1 MQRIR
6 SEVRQRMVANILT
19 GCAVVLFAVVA
30 YRINDIMRGLAGLMS
45 ILSPLIVGFIIA
57 LVLRP
62 ALRWVEKLMCLLP
75 PGGKPTRR
83 RLTVYRAVSL
93 VIVYTL
99 LVALVVG
106 LFVIVVPQFVISA
119 QSLTGTVSGYVT
131 SHRGDIEWFLRE
143 FNITD
148 MTGQSSQNV
157 LLQWEDIVRTAMD
170 YLGKLLLSLLN
181 MSYSLWGVSV
191 NLIMATVISIY
202 MLFGREKFLAQGK
215 KISCAFLNP
224 KQVCVLAYWLKRANT
239 IFTGFIS
246 GKLIE
251 TVVVGIACYIG
262 MLIFKMDYAL
272 LISVIVG
279 VTNFIPFIGAL
290 MGAVIGIV
298 ILLMVNPVSAFW
310 FLIFI
315 VVLQQLDGN
324 VFGPRILGDSLGISS
339 FWVILA
345 ILLGGG
351 LFGVTGM
358 ILFIPVF
365 AVLYEMISALVRQR
379 LKARGMPH
387 ETQAYDVPGLPEGV
401 CPVPGENSA
410 NKPACDGTEE
420 ENQK

>member
-1 MQRIR
+1 MQKIR
-6 SEVRQRMVANILT
+6 SEVRARMIANILT
-19 GCAVVLFAVVA
+19 GCAVVLFAVVV
-30 YRINDIMRGLAGLMS
+30 YRINDIMYGLSKMMS
-45 ILSPLIVGFIIA
+45 ILSPLIAGFIIA

-62 ALRWVEKLMCLLP
+62 AMRQVEKLLCLLP
-75 PGGKPTRR
+75 PGGKPTKR
-83 RLTVYRAVSL
+83 RLKVYRALSL
-93 VIVYTL
+93 VVVYVL
-99 LVALVVG
+99 LLALVVG
-106 LFVIVVPQFVISA
+106 FFVIVVPQFVISA
-119 QSLTGTVSGYVT
+119 QSLTDTVTGYIT

-170 YLGKLLLSLLN
+170 YLGKFLLSLLN
-181 MSYSLWGVSV
+181 VSYSLWGISV
-191 NLIMATVISIY
+191 NLFMAMIISIY
-202 MLFGREKFLAQGK
+202 LLFGRERFLAQGK
-215 KISCAFLNP
+215 KVCCAFLKP
-224 KQVCVLAYWLKRANT
+224 KHVCVLAYWLKRANT

-251 TVVVGIACYIG
+251 TVVVGISCYIG
-262 MLIFKMDYAL
+262 MLIFKMDYAV

-310 FLIFI
+310 FLVFI
-315 VVLQQLDGN
+315 IVLQQLDGN

-345 ILLGGG
+345 IILGGG
-351 LFGVTGM
+351 LFGVAGM
-358 ILFIPVF
+358 VLFIPVF
-365 AVLYEMISALVRQR
+365 AVLYEMISALVKQR
-379 LKARGMPH
+379 LKARGMP
-387 ETQAYDVPGLPEGV
+387 EDTQVYNAPGLPEGV
-401 CPVPGENSA
+401 CPVPDENSI
-410 NKPACDGTEE
+410 NKPACGGSEE